1 MSGVGEGEGCGWFM
15 TDNHNHPHTQG
26 YKEAE
31 MTDIERR
38 DQRKQASIAN
48 IVTDTNLVQIAKL
61 SAAALDSSIASINR
75 LTIPRETQESL
86 FQAASAIAEA
96 RQKIQQ
102 DWVANLSKI
111 QIQLPPIVFTPE
123 MRRNLTSTTSILST
137 TVLPHIQQTSL
148 AISNNSELISSLTQ
162 TMSKLRI
169 LNEDLSKRLAK
180 SIATIDFSPIL
191 KEYEATI
198 KTSDTFTAPPGLNL
212 EQLINTQTLPI
223 DATAGPEAYDVI
235 SKEAPELATSIDVA
249 ADKADTGLLPKTIV
263 RYSLACSVLL
273 IIAMAIFVGNNNIKL
288 LSPEWASLLRS
299 ITQIGLEGTTFALMI
314 GKQKS

>member
-1 MSGVGEGEGCGWFM
+1 M

-169 LNEDLSKRLAK
+169 LNEDLSKQLAK

>member
-1 MSGVGEGEGCGWFM
+1 
-15 TDNHNHPHTQG
+15 
-26 YKEAE
+26 
-31 MTDIERR
+31 MTDIENR
-38 DQRKQASIAN
+38 DLHKQAPIAN

-86 FQAASAIAEA
+86 FQAVSAIAEA

-111 QIQLPPIVFTPE
+111 QIQLPPIIFTPE
-123 MRRNLTSTTSILST
+123 TRRNLTSTTSILST
-137 TVLPHIQQTSL
+137 TILSHIQQTSL
-148 AISNNSELISSLTQ
+148 AISNNSELITSLTQ
-162 TMSKLRI
+162 TMSKLHL
-169 LNEDLSKRLAK
+169 LNEDLNKRLAK
-180 SIATIDFSPIL
+180 SIAAIDFSPIL
-191 KEYEATI
+191 KEYDATI
-198 KTSDTFTAPPGLNL
+198 KKSDTFTTPLGLDL
-212 EQLINTQTLPI
+212 EQLIYTQTLPI
-223 DATAGPEAYDVI
+223 DATAGPEAYAVI
-235 SKEAPELATSIDVA
+235 SKDAPELAASIDVA
-249 ADKADTGLLPKTIV
+249 ADKADTGLLSKTIV

>member
-1 MSGVGEGEGCGWFM
+1 M

-48 IVTDTNLVQIAKL
+48 IVTDTNLAQIAKL

-111 QIQLPPIVFTPE
+111 QIQLPPIAFTPE
-123 MRRNLTSTTSILST
+123 TRRNLTSTTSTLSEIIL
-137 TVLPHIQQTSL
+137 PQIRQTSL

>member
-1 MSGVGEGEGCGWFM
+1 M
-15 TDNHNHPHTQG
+15 TENHNHPHTQG
-26 YKEAE
+26 YKEAK
-31 MTDIERR
+31 MTDIENR
-38 DQRKQASIAN
+38 DQSKQAPFAN

-86 FQAASAIAEA
+86 FQAVSAIAEA
-96 RQKIQQ
+96 HQKIQQ

-111 QIQLPPIVFTPE
+111 QIQLPPIIFTPE
-123 MRRNLTSTTSILST
+123 TRRNLTSTTSILST
-137 TVLPHIQQTSL
+137 TVLSHIQQTSL

-180 SIATIDFSPIL
+180 SISTIDFSPIL
-191 KEYEATI
+191 KEYETTI
-198 KTSDTFTAPPGLNL
+198 KTSDTFTTPLGLDL

-223 DATAGPEAYDVI
+223 DATAGPEAYEVI
-235 SKEAPELATSIDVA
+235 SKEAPELAASIDLA
-249 ADKADTGLLPKTIV
+249 ADKADTGLLSKTIV

>member
-1 MSGVGEGEGCGWFM
+1 M

>member
-1 MSGVGEGEGCGWFM
+1 
-15 TDNHNHPHTQG
+15 
-26 YKEAE
+26 
-31 MTDIERR
+31 
-38 DQRKQASIAN
+38 
-48 IVTDTNLVQIAKL
+48 
-61 SAAALDSSIASINR
+61 
-75 LTIPRETQESL
+75 
-86 FQAASAIAEA
+86 
-96 RQKIQQ
+96 
-102 DWVANLSKI
+102 
-111 QIQLPPIVFTPE
+111 
-123 MRRNLTSTTSILST
+123 
-137 TVLPHIQQTSL
+137 
-148 AISNNSELISSLTQ
+148 
-162 TMSKLRI
+162 MSKLRI

>member
-1 MSGVGEGEGCGWFM
+1 M

-61 SAAALDSSIASINR
+61 SASALDSSIASINR

-111 QIQLPPIVFTPE
+111 QIQLPPIAFTPE
-123 MRRNLTSTTSILST
+123 TRRNLTSTTSTLSEIIL
-137 TVLPHIQQTSL
+137 PQIRQTSL

>member
-1 MSGVGEGEGCGWFM
+1 
-15 TDNHNHPHTQG
+15 
-26 YKEAE
+26 
-31 MTDIERR
+31 MTDIENR
-38 DQRKQASIAN
+38 DQSKQAPFAN

-75 LTIPRETQESL
+75 ITIPRETQESL
-86 FQAASAIAEA
+86 FQAVSAIAEA

-111 QIQLPPIVFTPE
+111 QIQLPPIIFTPE
-123 MRRNLTSTTSILST
+123 TRRNLTSTTSILST
-137 TVLPHIQQTSL
+137 TVLSHIQQTSL

-191 KEYEATI
+191 KEYETTI
-198 KTSDTFTAPPGLNL
+198 KTSDTFTTPLGLDL

-235 SKEAPELATSIDVA
+235 SKNAPELAASIDVA
-249 ADKADTGLLPKTIV
+249 ADKADTGLLSKTIV

-299 ITQIGLEGTTFALMI
+299 VTQIGLEGTTFALMI
-314 GKQKS
+314 GKQKSR

>member
-1 MSGVGEGEGCGWFM
+1 M

-31 MTDIERR
+31 MTDIENR

-48 IVTDTNLVQIAKL
+48 SVTDTNLVQIAKF

-75 LTIPRETQESL
+75 FTIPRETQESL
-86 FQAASAIAEA
+86 FQAVSAIAEA
-96 RQKIQQ
+96 HQKIQQ

-111 QIQLPPIVFTPE
+111 QIQLPPIIFTPE
-123 MRRNLTSTTSILST
+123 TRRNLTSTTSILST
-137 TVLPHIQQTSL
+137 TVLSHIQQTSL

-180 SIATIDFSPIL
+180 SISTIDFSPIL
-191 KEYEATI
+191 KEYETTI
-198 KTSDTFTAPPGLNL
+198 KTSDTFTTPLGLDL

-235 SKEAPELATSIDVA
+235 NKDAPELAASIDVA
-249 ADKADTGLLPKTIV
+249 TDKADTGLLSKTIV
-263 RYSLACSVLL
+263 RYSLAYSVLL
-273 IIAMAIFVGNNNIKL
+273 IIAMAILVGNNNIKIL
-288 LSPEWASLLRS
+288 PSEWAAWIRS
-299 ITQIGLEGTTFALMI
+299 ITQIGAEGVPLAIMI
-314 GKQKS
+314 GKGKSE

>member
-1 MSGVGEGEGCGWFM
+1 
-15 TDNHNHPHTQG
+15 
-26 YKEAE
+26 
-31 MTDIERR
+31 MTDIENR
-38 DQRKQASIAN
+38 DQSKQAPFAN

-61 SAAALDSSIASINR
+61 SAAALDSSIVSINR

-86 FQAASAIAEA
+86 FQAVSAIAEA

-111 QIQLPPIVFTPE
+111 QIQLPPIIFTPE
-123 MRRNLTSTTSILST
+123 TRRNLTSTTSILST
-137 TVLPHIQQTSL
+137 TVLSHIQQTSL

-191 KEYEATI
+191 KEHETTI
-198 KTSDTFTAPPGLNL
+198 KTSDTFTTPLGLDL

-235 SKEAPELATSIDVA
+235 SKEAPELAASIDVA
-249 ADKADTGLLPKTIV
+249 ADKADTGLLSKTIV

>member
-1 MSGVGEGEGCGWFM
+1 
-15 TDNHNHPHTQG
+15 
-26 YKEAE
+26 
-31 MTDIERR
+31 MTDIENR
-38 DQRKQASIAN
+38 DQSKQAPFAN

-75 LTIPRETQESL
+75 ITIPRETQESL
-86 FQAASAIAEA
+86 FQAVSAIAEA

-111 QIQLPPIVFTPE
+111 QIQLPPIIFTPE
-123 MRRNLTSTTSILST
+123 TRRNLTSTTSILST
-137 TVLPHIQQTSL
+137 TVLSHIQQTSL

-191 KEYEATI
+191 KEYETTI
-198 KTSDTFTAPPGLNL
+198 KTSDTFTTPLGLDL

-235 SKEAPELATSIDVA
+235 SKNAPELAASIDVA
-249 ADKADTGLLPKTIV
+249 ADKADTGLLSKTIV

-288 LSPEWASLLRS
+288 LSTEWASLLRS
-299 ITQIGLEGTTFALMI
+299 VTQIGLEGTTFALMI
-314 GKQKS
+314 GKQKSR

>member
-1 MSGVGEGEGCGWFM
+1 M
-15 TDNHNHPHTQG
+15 TENHNHPHTQG
-26 YKEAE
+26 YKGAK
-31 MTDIERR
+31 MTDIENR
-38 DQRKQASIAN
+38 DQSKQAPFAN

-86 FQAASAIAEA
+86 FQAVSAIAEA

-102 DWVANLSKI
+102 DWVANLRKI
-111 QIQLPPIVFTPE
+111 QIQLPPIIFTPE
-123 MRRNLTSTTSILST
+123 TRRNLTSTTSILST
-137 TVLPHIQQTSL
+137 TVLSHIQQTSL
-148 AISNNSELISSLTQ
+148 AISNNSELINSLTQ
-162 TMSKLRI
+162 TMSKLHL
-169 LNEDLSKRLAK
+169 LNEDLNKRLAK
-180 SIATIDFSPIL
+180 SIAAIDFSPIL
-191 KEYEATI
+191 KEYDATI
-198 KTSDTFTAPPGLNL
+198 KTSDTFATPLGLDL

-235 SKEAPELATSIDVA
+235 SKDAPELAASIDVA
-249 ADKADTGLLPKTIV
+249 ADKADTGLLSKTIV

-273 IIAMAIFVGNNNIKL
+273 IIAMTIFVGNNNITL

>member
-1 MSGVGEGEGCGWFM
+1 
-15 TDNHNHPHTQG
+15 
-26 YKEAE
+26 

>member
-1 MSGVGEGEGCGWFM
+1 
-15 TDNHNHPHTQG
+15 
-26 YKEAE
+26 
-31 MTDIERR
+31 MTDIENR
-38 DQRKQASIAN
+38 DQSKQAPFAN

-86 FQAASAIAEA
+86 FQAVSAIAQA
-96 RQKIQQ
+96 HQKIQQ

-111 QIQLPPIVFTPE
+111 QIQLPPIIFTPE
-123 MRRNLTSTTSILST
+123 TRRNLTSTTSILST
-137 TVLPHIQQTSL
+137 TVLSHIQQTSL

-180 SIATIDFSPIL
+180 SISTIDFSPIL
-191 KEYEATI
+191 KEYETTI
-198 KTSDTFTAPPGLNL
+198 KTSDTFTTPLGLDL

-223 DATAGPEAYDVI
+223 DATAGPEAYAVI
-235 SKEAPELATSIDVA
+235 SKDAPELAASIDVA
-249 ADKADTGLLPKTIV
+249 ADKADTGLLSKTIV

-273 IIAMAIFVGNNNIKL
+273 IIAMAILVGNNNIKIL
-288 LSPEWASLLRS
+288 PPEWAAWIRS
-299 ITQIGLEGTTFALMI
+299 ITQIGAEGLPFAIMI
-314 GKQKS
+314 GKGKSE

>member
-1 MSGVGEGEGCGWFM
+1 MGEGEGRDWFI

-31 MTDIERR
+31 MTDIENR

-96 RQKIQQ
+96 CQKIQH

-111 QIQLPPIVFTPE
+111 QIQLPPIGFTPE
-123 MRRNLTSTTSILST
+123 MRHNLTSTTSILST
-137 TVLPHIQQTSL
+137 TVLSHIQQTSV
-148 AISNNSELISSLTQ
+148 AISNNSELITSLTQ
-162 TMSKLRI
+162 TMSKLHL
-169 LNEDLSKRLAK
+169 LNEDLNKRLAK
-180 SIATIDFSPIL
+180 SIAAIDFSSIL
-191 KEYEATI
+191 KEYDATI
-198 KTSDTFTAPPGLNL
+198 KASSTFSTPLGLDL
-212 EQLINTQTLPI
+212 EQLIDSQTLPI

-235 SKEAPELATSIDVA
+235 SKDAPELAASIDVA
-249 ADKADTGLLPKTIV
+249 ADKADTGLLSKKIV
-263 RYSLACSVLL
+263 RYSLAYSVLL
-273 IIAMAIFVGNNNIKL
+273 IIAMTILVGNNNIKIL
-288 LSPEWASLLRS
+288 PPEWAAWIRS
-299 ITQIGLEGTTFALMI
+299 ITQIGLDGIPFAFMI
-314 GKQKS
+314 GKGDSE

>member
-1 MSGVGEGEGCGWFM
+1 M
-15 TDNHNHPHTQG
+15 TENHNHPHTQG
-26 YKEAE
+26 YKEAK
-31 MTDIERR
+31 MTDIENR
-38 DQRKQASIAN
+38 DLHKQAPIAN

-86 FQAASAIAEA
+86 FQAVSAIAEA

-111 QIQLPPIVFTPE
+111 QIQLPPIIFTPE
-123 MRRNLTSTTSILST
+123 TRRNLTSTTSILST
-137 TVLPHIQQTSL
+137 TILSHIQQTSL
-148 AISNNSELISSLTQ
+148 AISNNSELITSLTQ
-162 TMSKLRI
+162 TMSKLHL
-169 LNEDLSKRLAK
+169 LNEDLNKRLAK
-180 SIATIDFSPIL
+180 SIAAIDFSPIL
-191 KEYEATI
+191 KEYDATI
-198 KTSDTFTAPPGLNL
+198 KKSDTFTTPLGLDL
-212 EQLINTQTLPI
+212 EQLIYTQTLPI
-223 DATAGPEAYDVI
+223 DATAGPEAYAVI
-235 SKEAPELATSIDVA
+235 SKDAPELAASIDVA
-249 ADKADTGLLPKTIV
+249 ADKADTGLLSKTIV

>member
-1 MSGVGEGEGCGWFM
+1 M
-15 TDNHNHPHTQG
+15 TENHNHPHTQG
-26 YKEAE
+26 YKEAK
-31 MTDIERR
+31 MTDIENR
-38 DQRKQASIAN
+38 DQSKQAPFAN

-86 FQAASAIAEA
+86 FQAVSAIAEA

-111 QIQLPPIVFTPE
+111 QIQLPPIIFTPE
-123 MRRNLTSTTSILST
+123 TRRDLTSTTSILST
-137 TVLPHIQQTSL
+137 TVLSHIQQTSL

>member
-1 MSGVGEGEGCGWFM
+1 
-15 TDNHNHPHTQG
+15 
-26 YKEAE
+26 
-31 MTDIERR
+31 MTDIENR
-38 DQRKQASIAN
+38 DQSKQAPFAN

-61 SAAALDSSIASINR
+61 SAAALDSSITSINR

-86 FQAASAIAEA
+86 FQAVSAIAEA
-96 RQKIQQ
+96 HQKIQQ

-111 QIQLPPIVFTPE
+111 QIQLPPIIFTPE
-123 MRRNLTSTTSILST
+123 TRRNLTSTTSILST
-137 TVLPHIQQTSL
+137 TVLSHIQQTSL

-180 SIATIDFSPIL
+180 SISTIDFSPIL
-191 KEYEATI
+191 KEYETTI
-198 KTSDTFTAPPGLNL
+198 KTSDTFTTPLGLDL

-223 DATAGPEAYDVI
+223 DATAGPEAYEVI
-235 SKEAPELATSIDVA
+235 SKEAPELAASIDLA
-249 ADKADTGLLPKTIV
+249 ADKADTGLLSKTIV

>member
-1 MSGVGEGEGCGWFM
+1 
-15 TDNHNHPHTQG
+15 
-26 YKEAE
+26 
-31 MTDIERR
+31 MTDIENR
-38 DQRKQASIAN
+38 DQSKQAPFAN

-86 FQAASAIAEA
+86 FQAVSAIAEA
-96 RQKIQQ
+96 HQKIQQ

-111 QIQLPPIVFTPE
+111 QIQLPPIIFTPE
-123 MRRNLTSTTSILST
+123 TRRNLTSTTSILST
-137 TVLPHIQQTSL
+137 TVLSHIQQTSL

-180 SIATIDFSPIL
+180 SISTIDFSPIL
-191 KEYEATI
+191 KEYETTI
-198 KTSDTFTAPPGLNL
+198 KTSDTFTTPLGLDL

-223 DATAGPEAYDVI
+223 DATAGPEAYEVI
-235 SKEAPELATSIDVA
+235 SKEAPELAASIDLA
-249 ADKADTGLLPKTIV
+249 ADKADTGLLSKTIV